1 MAFTTNLSGTAQV
14 DDSLVLAFDQQF
26 IIAAAEMGVLDQF
39 VQYKKDIGAKSIQ
52 LTKYNQLALATTP
65 LTETDDVVSEAMSDS
80 QILITPQEYG
90 MAVTKTALA
99 SLQSGGKID
108 LAAAKLVGMNMG
120 RSQDALA
127 AAALD
132 ASGNVLTANAGAEN
146 TLAATDV
153 ATVAFLN
160 KLYNKLAR
168 ANIMPLAD
176 GFFVLVCHDDV
187 IYDIRNA
194 TGAGSWMDINKYRDS
209 TPILKNEVGNLAGFR
224 IVRDN
229 LATLTVNGGAAPG
242 VDVYNMYAMG
252 FNGLGKGEIQEPGG
266 VLSGPFDKLGRFV
279 NVGWKGCF
287 NYKIVDQDAVWLG
300 QVASSIGAN
309 AS

>member
-1 MAFTTNLSGTAQV
+1 MPFTTNLSGTAQV
-14 DDSLVLAFDQQF
+14 DDSLVLAFDKQF
-26 IIAAAEMGVLDQF
+26 IVAAAEMGVLDQF
-39 VQYKKDIGAKSIQ
+39 VQYKQDIGAKSIQ

-65 LTETDDVVSEAMSDS
+65 LTETDDVTSIAMSDS

-90 MAVTKTALA
+90 AAVTKTALA

-132 ASGNVLTANAGAEN
+132 ASSNSLCTNAGGKGSLTAS
-146 TLAATDV
+146 DV
-153 ATVAFLN
+153 CTVGFLN

-168 ANIMPLAD
+168 SNVMPLAD
-176 GFFVLVCHDDV
+176 GFYVLVAHDDV

-194 TGAGSWMDINKYRDS
+194 TGAGSWMDVNKYAK
-209 TPILKNEVGNLAGFR
+209 PEIVLKNEVGSLCGFR

-229 LATLTVNGGAAPG
+229 LATLEADVATTVDG
-242 VDVYNMYAMG
+242 YHMYAMG
-252 FNGLGKGEIQEPGG
+252 FNALGKAVSQEPGG

-279 NVGWKGCF
+279 NVGWKGCL

-300 QVASSIGAN
+300 ICASSVGAN
-309 AS
+309 S